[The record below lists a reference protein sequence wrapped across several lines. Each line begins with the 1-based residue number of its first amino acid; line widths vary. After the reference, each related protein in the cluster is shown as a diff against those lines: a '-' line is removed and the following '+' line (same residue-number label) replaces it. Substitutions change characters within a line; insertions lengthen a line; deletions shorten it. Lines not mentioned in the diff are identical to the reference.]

1 MSSLADHL
9 ADYLRIR
16 RGLGAKLDRP
26 ERDLR
31 EFVADMAARHQE
43 VVTVTTACQWAVT
56 PRPGQPGLAPSRAP
70 RRIEA
75 VRGFATYLRAIDDA
89 HEVPPADGFVRRAS
103 RTTPHIW
110 SADEINALM
119 AALRTLRQFGR
130 HITYPAL
137 FGLLIATG
145 MRVGEALHLDCHEV
159 DLDDGVVTVTWGKSR
174 NPRLVPL
181 HPTTT
186 AALRYYD
193 EHRPGK
199 PPAADQTFFTHD
211 DGGPLPYCNT
221 LYAFHHACQA
231 AGLDKLEPS
240 PRIHDLRHTF
250 AVNTL
255 LDWQRD
261 GMDINAAM
269 PILSAYMGHINPKGT
284 YWYLTAVPE
293 LMSIA
298 ANTLAEHGAPLP

>member
-1 MSSLADHL
+1 MNSLAGHL
-9 ADYLRIR
+9 DDYLRIR

-31 EFVADMAARHQE
+31 DFVADMAARRQD
-43 VVTVTTACQWAVT
+43 VVTAAAACQWAVT
-56 PRPGQPGLAPSRAP
+56 LRPGQSSLAPSRAP

-75 VRGFATYLRAIDDA
+75 VRGFAAYLRAIDEA
-89 HEVPPADGFVRRAS
+89 HEVPPADGFGRRAS

-110 SADEINALM
+110 SVAEIDALM
-119 AALRTLRQFGR
+119 AALKTLCRYGR

-137 FGLLIATG
+137 FGLLATTG
-145 MRVGEALHLDCHEV
+145 LRVGEALHLARDEV
-159 DLDDGVVTVTWGKSR
+159 DLDDGVLTITWGKSR

-186 AALRYYD
+186 LALRNYD
-193 EHRPGK
+193 EHRPGN
-199 PPAADQTFFTHD
+199 PPAADQTFFTHG

-221 LYAFHHACQA
+221 LYAFHHACHA
-231 AGLDKLEPS
+231 AGLDKPM

-255 LDWQRD
+255 LDWQRN
-261 GMDINAAM
+261 GQDINAAM
-269 PILSAYMGHINPKGT
+269 PVLSTYMGHINPKGT
-284 YWYLTAVPE
+284 YWYLTAIPE

-298 ANTLAEHGAPLP
+298 ADRLAANETRLP